1 MGTRPNAPPKSELG
15 RVMRPP
21 ARTHS
26 GDPLKIFAPLLLTL
40 ALGGSALAA
49 PADPSAAGGNT
60 VSRLRG
66 AFGANVRVLMDD
78 VSGQP
83 RSVRGLAI
91 ATHGLDSADRASRFL
106 AERKTVLGLEHAELA
121 VVRTEK
127 LPVGEVVR
135 FAQRVGDLEVEG
147 RTLAVKL
154 DAAGRVTGIN
164 SDLVPFDLQRPKALI
179 DAAQAQAAVHA
190 RFAVAATGTPRQ
202 VVLVPAP
209 GLARIA
215 WRVPTAVIPLAAHF
229 DVWVDAETGDILR
242 SSASGKDQPMR
253 TLPVKETS
261 R

>member
-1 MGTRPNAPPKSELG
+1 M
-15 RVMRPP
+15 
-21 ARTHS
+21 
-26 GDPLKIFAPLLLTL
+26 KIFAPLLLAT

-49 PADPSAAGGNT
+49 PADPPRA
-60 VSRLRG
+60 LRD

-83 RSVRGLAI
+83 RSIRGLSV
-91 ATHGLDSADRASRFL
+91 ATSGLDAADRATRFL
-106 AERKTVLGLEHAELA
+106 ASQKTALGLQHAELA
-121 VVRTEK
+121 VLRTEK

-135 FAQRVGDLEVEG
+135 FAQKVGDLEVDG

-154 DAAGRVTGIN
+154 DAAGRVTGLN
-164 SDLVPFDLQRPKALI
+164 SDLVPFELQRPKALI
-179 DAAQAQAAVHA
+179 GATQAQAAVHA

-229 DVWVDAETGDILR
+229 DVWVDAETGEVLR

-253 TLPVKETS
+253 SLPMKETS